1 MKKKEIDASNLTLT
15 GSSLGGALAA
25 YAGSKMAIKT
35 ITFNAAGVHP
45 DNVGP
50 HIDMVTN
57 YFLWGEFLTKM
68 QEKRPWLPRAIGTQ
82 IRVNPAPGDANLGG
96 IDRHFIEPMQRA
108 LEWWGM

>member
-1 MKKKEIDASNLTLT
+1 M
-15 GSSLGGALAA
+15 GA
-25 YAGSKMAIKT
+25 YAGSQLGIKT

-57 YFLWGEFLTKM
+57 YFMSGEFLTRM

-96 IDRHFIEPMQRA
+96 IGRHFIEPMQRA